1 MDLVPFDES
10 SEAGGPYADVGDF
23 RQGSAVSRWAL
34 ARYLV
39 GRAIGESVSGAL
51 LIVALGILAS
61 AAVLEWVLHTTFW
74 AVVVAVVALGVLTMR
89 AVLRA
94 VLVRLTVGEPV
105 GGFEARLRALVDD
118 TRSDVL
124 AELRRIGL
132 PGRTWTLPVL
142 ALRLIGRVRRRDT
155 LARLRTFDLDR
166 VVPAARVD
174 ELHLVL
180 RSISTRSRL

>member
-1 MDLVPFDES
+1 
-10 SEAGGPYADVGDF
+10 
-23 RQGSAVSRWAL
+23 
-34 ARYLV
+34 
-39 GRAIGESVSGAL
+39 
-51 LIVALGILAS
+51 
-61 AAVLEWVLHTTFW
+61 
-74 AVVVAVVALGVLTMR
+74 MR

-105 GGFEARLRALVDD
+105 GGLEARLRALVDD

-142 ALRLIGRVRRRDT
+142 ALRLIGTVRRRDT